1 MFDYKT
7 NYLYIIN
14 NLFYYE
20 NIGPELNRIMTERRI
35 VRKDIAKEVG
45 ITPTYLSAIV
55 RKNSIDCEL
64 LDKIC
69 KAIGISASYFF
80 DDTHGNHVSDISA
93 TTLFGNANVNITQ
106 GEVKMLKEL
115 LAEKERTIKILMAER
130 NIDRAENE
138 SKI

>member
-1 MFDYKT
+1 MGMI
-7 NYLYIIN
+7 L
-14 NLFYYE
+14 
-20 NIGPELNRIMTERRI
+20 RIASSRI
-35 VRKDIAKEVG
+35 VGQGDIVG
-45 ITPTYLSAIV
+45 RSGYFSLNLSA
-55 RKNSIDCEL
+55 NSVMRGRLDARRTL
-64 LDKIC
+64 KSLVADLRLDKIC

>member
-1 MFDYKT
+1 MK
-7 NYLYIIN
+7 
-14 NLFYYE
+14 

-64 LDKIC
+64 KIC

>member
-1 MFDYKT
+1 MRLLADF
-7 NYLYIIN
+7 
-14 NLFYYE
+14 
-20 NIGPELNRIMTERRI
+20 R
-35 VRKDIAKEVG
+35 VG

>member
-14 NLFYYE
+14 K
-20 NIGPELNRIMTERRI
+20 LNRIMTERRI

>member
-1 MFDYKT
+1 MRLLADF
-7 NYLYIIN
+7 
-14 NLFYYE
+14 
-20 NIGPELNRIMTERRI
+20 R
-35 VRKDIAKEVG
+35 VG

-80 DDTHGNHVSDISA
+80 DDTHCNHVSDISA

>member
-1 MFDYKT
+1 MK
-7 NYLYIIN
+7 
-14 NLFYYE
+14 

-138 SKI
+138 SKYDKRLLSTAPQWLFK

>member
-1 MFDYKT
+1 MK
-7 NYLYIIN
+7 
-14 NLFYYE
+14 
-20 NIGPELNRIMTERRI
+20 NIGPELNRNMTERRI
-35 VRKDIAKEVG
+35 VRKDNPKQVR
-45 ITPTYLSAIV
+45 ITQTNLSSND
-55 RKNSIDCEL
+55 RKNSIDSEL
-64 LDKIC
+64 FDKIC
-69 KAIGISASYFF
+69 KALGISASYFF

>member
-1 MFDYKT
+1 MK
-7 NYLYIIN
+7 
-14 NLFYYE
+14 

-45 ITPTYLSAIV
+45 ITPTYLSSIV

-80 DDTHGNHVSDISA
+80 DDVPGNHVSDISA
-93 TTLFGNANVNITQ
+93 TTFFGNANVHITQ
-106 GEVKMLKEL
+106 GEVEMLKEL
-115 LAEKERTIKILMAER
+115 LAEKERTIKILRAER
-130 NIDRAENE
+130 NLDRAENE
-138 SKI
+138 PKI

>member
-1 MFDYKT
+1 MK
-7 NYLYIIN
+7 
-14 NLFYYE
+14 

-55 RKNSIDCEL
+55 RKNSIDREL